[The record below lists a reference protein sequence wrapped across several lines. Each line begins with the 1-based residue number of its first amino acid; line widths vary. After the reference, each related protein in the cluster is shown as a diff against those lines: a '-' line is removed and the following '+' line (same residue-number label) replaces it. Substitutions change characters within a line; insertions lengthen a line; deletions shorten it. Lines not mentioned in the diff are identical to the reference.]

1 MAVMKRRAFLQS
13 SLLASGSLLLSRS
26 GLAEVVP
33 DASGRAVPVSL
44 SIDASALGHTIPSDF
59 TGLSYEQEQ
68 LRNPNF
74 FAGTNKQLVGY
85 VRTLGRRGVLRLG
98 GNTSEYV
105 YWDPKARP
113 TKADLELTV
122 GPSAGP
128 QIDKHIVVTP
138 EAIRNLRDFL
148 DETGWSVIYGLNLSR
163 GTPENAAE
171 EAAFVMKTIGR
182 DKLVAFQLSNEPD
195 LFAQNGLR
203 SKTYNVD
210 DYMKEW
216 EPFFR
221 AVRARVPDAPF
232 AGPDTAGKAGWLVPF
247 GRKYRHDLEF
257 VSSHYYAEGPP
268 SDPAMTLA
276 RLMHPNPHLGAE
288 IAAVRQE
295 TGLRFRLTETNSC
308 WGIGKRGVSNVL
320 GGALWAGDLMF
331 QEAAWG
337 SIGINF
343 HSGGYA
349 WYTPIAGTQEAGFVA
364 RPEYY
369 AMLMFAQAGTG
380 RMVSAK
386 LTGTEA
392 APLLTAYAVRGE
404 DGRLRVALFN
414 KNLDKDVVVS
424 ISGSGGAG
432 ATVMWLEAPL
442 ADDATDVTFAGSVV
456 GNDGRWL
463 PMVEDHV
470 PGRNGLYRLH
480 MRKATAALV
489 TFA

>member
-1 MAVMKRRAFLQS
+1 MAVMKRRTFLQS

-26 GLAEVVP
+26 GFAEMVSHSVADVNLA
-33 DASGRAVPVSL
+33 
-44 SIDASALGHTIPSDF
+44 IDTSVHGNTIPSDF

-68 LRNPNF
+68 LRNPDF
-74 FAGTNKQLVGY
+74 FAGTNTQLVGY
-85 VRTLGRRGVLRLG
+85 VRTLGRCGVLRLG
-98 GNTSEYV
+98 GNTSEYMF
-105 YWDPKARP
+105 WDPKARP
-113 TKADLELTV
+113 TKADLKLTS

-128 QIDKHIVVTP
+128 QIDKHIAVTP

-148 DETGWSVIYGLNLSR
+148 DETGWKVIYGLNLSR

-195 LFAQNGLR
+195 LFAHNGLR
-203 SKTYNVD
+203 SKTYDVD
-210 DYMKEW
+210 DYIKEW
-216 EPFFR
+216 EPFFK

-232 AGPDTAGKAGWLVPF
+232 AGPDTAGKPNWLVPF
-247 GRKYRHDLEF
+247 GRKYKQDLAF

-308 WGIGKRGVSNVL
+308 WGIGKRGVSNVF

-337 SIGINF
+337 SIGINL
-343 HSGGYA
+343 HGGGYA
-349 WYTPIAGTQEAGFVA
+349 WYTPIAGTQEAGFLA

-369 AMLMFAQAGTG
+369 AMLMFAQAGQG
-380 RMVSAK
+380 RMVKAK
-386 LTGTEA
+386 LTGMEA
-392 APLLTAYAVRGE
+392 APLLTAYALRGE
-404 DGRLRVALFN
+404 DGHLRVALFN
-414 KNLDKDVVVS
+414 KNLDRDVVVS
-424 ISGSGGAG
+424 MSGGDG
-432 ATVMWLEAPL
+432 SDATVMRLEAPR

-456 GNDGRWL
+456 GVDGRWRPL
-463 PMVEDHV
+463 VEERV
-470 PGRNGLYRLH
+470 PSHNGLPVLH
-480 MRKATAALV
+480 MRRATAALV
-489 TFA
+489 KFS